1 MLFLL
6 NLMNRTHAVL
16 HGNMTAIVLNV
27 SFSGLVTVVGKTDH
41 SVKPGGQL
49 EARRLMVQADVEA
62 GGSGTV
68 NLRHSRR
75 YVSGKDTPKGL
86 YTGPYFSPGLV
97 SNYTA
102 SVGETI
108 RLNCKVYQVKI
119 YLYIFGRNLPP
130 KA

>member
-1 MLFLL
+1 M
-6 NLMNRTHAVL
+6 
-16 HGNMTAIVLNV
+16 
-27 SFSGLVTVVGKTDH
+27 VGKTDH
-41 SVKPGGQL
+41 SSKPGGQL
-49 EARRLMVQADVEA
+49 EARRLMVQADMEA
-62 GGSGTV
+62 SGPGTV

-108 RLNCKVYQVKI
+108 RLNCKVYQVHISLHKYSVPVHDVI
-119 YLYIFGRNLPP
+119 VFLSHHNISRNDILDEFTNAFFPFLW
-130 KA
+130 AH

>member
-1 MLFLL
+1 M
-6 NLMNRTHAVL
+6 
-16 HGNMTAIVLNV
+16 
-27 SFSGLVTVVGKTDH
+27 VGKTGH
-41 SVKPGGQL
+41 SNKPGGQL
-49 EARRLMVQADVEA
+49 EARRLMVQADMEA
-62 GGSGTV
+62 GGPGTV

-108 RLNCKVYQVKI
+108 RLNCKVYQVHI
-119 YLYIFGRNLPP
+119 SLVPLELNRQGGIFFLAPAGGSNPAGP
-130 KA
+130 